1 MRIAICG
8 ALGVEELSKQFLER
22 WPMYETPKA
31 VEQNYDI
38 PLEPD
43 KKWVKKTQKE
53 VDDICDVVISQKKDS
68 KVLHVGS
75 ILDPLAKFIAYYT
88 RFPEEDQSHLSR
100 TLKIIKTVMGFY
112 DIIVYI
118 PAKTKYVDYDSL
130 SDVLKDVDT
139 AFSSF
144 YAAWDSKNTTLFPFD
159 EPVGS
164 PAMIEAVGEEMEKL
178 ETIGLYVN
186 KDGDIFTN
194 ADNMV
199 NDFLQEE
206 NIEIPPEL
214 YGSDGK
220 LL

>member
-22 WPMYETPKA
+22 WPMYETSKA
-31 VEQNYDI
+31 IEQDYKI
-38 PLEPD
+38 PTEPD
-43 KKWVKKTQKE
+43 KKWVKKTLKE
-53 VDDICDVVISQKKDS
+53 IDDICDVVMSQKKDANI
-68 KVLHVGS
+68 LHVGS
-75 ILDPLAKFIAYYT
+75 VLDPLAKFITYYT
-88 RFPEEDQSHLSR
+88 RFPEEDQNHLSR

-112 DIIVYI
+112 DIIIYI
-118 PAKTKYVDYDSL
+118 PSKTKYVDYDNLPEIS
-130 SDVLKDVDT
+130 KDIDT
-139 AFSSF
+139 AFISF
-144 YAAWDSKNTTLFPFD
+144 YAAWEAKNTTLFPFD

-164 PAMIEAVGEEMEKL
+164 PTIIEVVGDENEKL
-178 ETIGLYVN
+178 ETIGLYIN
-186 KDGDIFTN
+186 KDGGIFTN

-199 NDFLQEE
+199 DEFLKEQ